1 MLIDNTGYKT
11 YIVFM
16 CFMIVGIFYSIFLLP
31 ELRNKSLEEIDEVFQ
46 DQSGRED
53 RERRERVAKQIGLD
67 KVQNEV
73 MHKEHQEKNTA
84 V

>member
-1 MLIDNTGYKT
+1 
-11 YIVFM
+11 
-16 CFMIVGIFYSIFLLP
+16 MIVGVFYAVFLLP

-46 DQSGRED
+46 DASGRED

-67 KVQNEV
+67 KVQDEI
-73 MHKEHQEKNTA
+73 MHREQHEKAGNG